1 VKSIDTNWQQR
12 WNDRLVTA
20 AEAIGRIRPE
30 QRIFIGSGA
39 AEPLAL
45 IEALCSNSDHLHGN
59 EIVHLLTLGPAP
71 YVAPELENRFRHT
84 AFFIGANVRD
94 AVWEGRADFMPVFLS
109 ELPALIRGG
118 RAPIDVA
125 LVQVSPPDDH
135 GFCSLGV
142 AVDIV
147 RAAVDTARLVIAEVN
162 EHMPRT
168 HGDAFLHARDIDAM
182 VHADHPLPTLDS
194 DSPDLIAQRVG
205 QNVATLIGDGAT
217 LQVGIGSIPDA
228 VLGALTGRRDLGI
241 HTEMFSD
248 GVMRLFEQ
256 GVVTGRKKTWC
267 RGKIVT
273 SFVMGS
279 TDLYDWVDD
288 NPAVLMLPSEV
299 TNDPAT
305 IARNDNMVAINSAL
319 AVDLTGQVAAD
330 TVGGRFFSGIGGQ
343 VDFIRG
349 ASRSKGGKP
358 VIALPST
365 AKKGTISR
373 ICAQLEAGA
382 GVVTSRGDVHYIVT
396 EYGVAD
402 LWGRN
407 VRQRAEAL
415 IAIAHPDF
423 RSDLRARAVARHY
436 IFAET

>member
-299 TNDPAT
+299 TTTPQPSRAT
-305 IARNDNMVAINSAL
+305 TIWSPSTPRSRSISPGRSRPIRSA
-319 AVDLTGQVAAD
+319 
-330 TVGGRFFSGIGGQ
+330 
-343 VDFIRG
+343 G
-349 ASRSKGGKP
+349 ASFPASAARST
-358 VIALPST
+358 S
-365 AKKGTISR
+365 S
-373 ICAQLEAGA
+373 AG
-382 GVVTSRGDVHYIVT
+382 R
-396 EYGVAD
+396 
-402 LWGRN
+402 
-407 VRQRAEAL
+407 RA
-415 IAIAHPDF
+415 
-423 RSDLRARAVARHY
+423 ARAANPSSRCRRPPRRAPSAA
-436 IFAET
+436 FAPSSKPAPAS